1 MTEQTEAT
9 REPVAAPVTQPSAPG
24 AVRPAVSQPIGAL
37 SAHER
42 DLLHGLLSRTV
53 SYRLVIRGDAGPKE
67 LGNLI
72 KILEM
77 QKSVLEDGDQE

>member
-1 MTEQTEAT
+1 MTEAT

-24 AVRPAVSQPIGAL
+24 AVVRPAVSQPIGAL
-37 SAHER
+37 SADER